1 MVGDELEKKRRP
13 GREVELLPT
22 EDESRQRQGLRARKV
37 DVDVQAAGG
46 AKRRENAV
54 ELLQRYRRDRHVLL
68 NYILS
73 GNLIKKVVMPPGAI
87 SLDDVDI
94 DQVSVDYVLNCAKKG
109 DPLDLGDA
117 IRLYHDSLD
126 YPSVANTGA
135 VEEFY
140 LLTKPEYSGSPP
152 AREPPPVPA
161 TAPSPVVIPPPVVEQ
176 PQISVPLPV
185 ANLPKSLS
193 LDSPTEKELTIDDIE
208 DFEDEEDE
216 FDSRRA
222 SRRHQTDANDLSLRL
237 PLFETGITDDDLRET
252 AYEILVAAA
261 GASGGLIVPK
271 KEKKKEKRHKLM
283 RKLGRS
289 KSESAE
295 SHTQRQPGLVGL
307 LEILRAQLE
316 ITESMDI
323 RTRQGLLNAMV
334 GKVGKRMDNLLIPL
348 ELLCCISRAEF
359 SDMKAY
365 LRWQKRQLNMLEE
378 GLINH
383 PVVGFGELG
392 RKVNELRNLF
402 RKIEE
407 SESLPPSAAEVQR
420 TECLRS
426 LREVATSFSERPA
439 RGDLTGEVCHWAD
452 GYHLNAALYEKML
465 GSVFDIL
472 DEGKLTE
479 EVEEILEL
487 LKSTWRILG
496 ITETI
501 HDTCY
506 AWVLFR
512 QFVFT
517 GEQGLLKVVIEHLR
531 KIPLKEQ
538 RGPQERLHLKSLRS
552 SVDAD
557 DSCQD
562 FTFFQSFLSPVLKW
576 VDKKLNDY
584 HLQFSEG
591 SNMLADI
598 VTVAMLT
605 RRILGE
611 ENDKAMESPDRD
623 QIERYITSSV
633 KSAFVKIAHSVEVK
647 ADMADEHVLASLAE
661 ETKKLLKKDTNIFS
675 PVLSRWHP
683 QATVLSASLLHKLY
697 GNKLRPFLEHAEHLT
712 EDVVSVFPAADSLE
726 QYIMSVMASVVGED
740 GLDSI
745 CRQKLAP
752 YQIESKSGTVVL
764 RWVNGQLERI
774 ETWVKRAAEQE
785 AWDPISPQQRHGG
798 SIVEVYRIIEETA
811 DQFFA
816 FKVPMRISELNNLC
830 RGIDKAFQIYTQLAI
845 GPIVDKE
852 DLVPPV
858 PVLTRYKK
866 ELGIKAFVKKEIPEV
881 RTVDEKKASEIVQ
894 LTMSKLCVRLNSLYY
909 GISHLGKLEDSI
921 SERWARRKSDNINIR
936 RSISG
941 KSKSVVS
948 NQKNQFDG
956 SRKEINAAID
966 RVCEFTGLKVIFWD
980 LQQPFVDNLYKNS
993 VPQARLDNIV
1003 EMLDLVLNQLCDVIV
1018 EQLRDRVVTGLLQ
1031 ASLDG
1036 LLRVILD
1043 GGPTRVFSPNDAP
1056 LLEEDLEILKE
1067 FFISGGDGLP
1077 RGTVENLVSRVRPVI
1092 NLIKQETRVLIDD
1105 LREVTQ
1111 GGKSKLGGD
1120 SKTLLRVLCHRNDS
1134 EASHYVK
1141 KHFKIPSSAPP
1152 SS

>member
-1 MVGDELEKKRRP
+1 MDE
-13 GREVELLPT
+13 
-22 EDESRQRQGLRARKV
+22 
-37 DVDVQAAGG
+37 
-46 AKRRENAV
+46 ENAV

-109 DPLDLGDA
+109 EPLDLGDA

-126 YPSVANTGA
+126 YPYVANTGA

-140 LLTKPEYSGSPP
+140 LLTKPEYSGSAP

-161 TAPSPVVIPPPVVEQ
+161 TAPSPVVLPPPVVEQ
-176 PQISVPLPV
+176 PQIAVPSSV

-222 SRRHQTDANDLSLRL
+222 SRRHQTDVNDLSLRL

-271 KEKKKEKRHKLM
+271 KEKKKEKRHRLM

-295 SHTQRQPGLVGL
+295 SQTHRQPGLVGL

-420 TECLRS
+420 TEGLRS

-487 LKSTWRILG
+487 LKSTWRMLG

-562 FTFFQSFLSPVLKW
+562 FTFFQSFLSPVQKW

-584 HLQFSEG
+584 HLHFSEG
-591 SNMLADI
+591 PNMLADI

-611 ENDKAMESPDRD
+611 ENDKATESPDRD
-623 QIERYITSSV
+623 QIERYITSSI

-647 ADMADEHVLASLAE
+647 ADTAHEHVLASLAE
-661 ETKKLLKKDTNIFS
+661 ETKKLLKKDANIFS

-683 QATVLSASLLHKLY
+683 QAVVLSASLLHKLY

-726 QYIMSVMASVVGED
+726 QYIMSVMASIVGED

-752 YQIESKSGTVVL
+752 YEIESKSGTVVL

-785 AWDPISPQQRHGG
+785 AWDPISSQQRHGG

-816 FKVPMRISELNNLC
+816 FKVPMRIGELNSLC
-830 RGIDKAFQIYTQLAI
+830 RGFDKAFQIYTQLVI

-881 RTVDEKKASEIVQ
+881 RTVDERKASEIVQ

-909 GISHLGKLEDSI
+909 GISQLGKLEDSI

-936 RSISG
+936 QSMSG
-941 KSKSVVS
+941 KSRSVVS

-980 LQQPFVDNLYKNS
+980 LQQPFIDNLYKNS
-993 VPQARLDNIV
+993 VSQARLDTIV
-1003 EMLDLVLNQLCDVIV
+1003 DVLDLVLNQLVVVIV

-1043 GGPTRVFSPNDAP
+1043 GGPTRVFSPTDAP
-1056 LLEEDLEILKE
+1056 LLEEDLESLKE

>member
-1 MVGDELEKKRRP
+1 M
-13 GREVELLPT
+13 
-22 EDESRQRQGLRARKV
+22 ES
-37 DVDVQAAGG
+37 
-46 AKRRENAV
+46 
-54 ELLQRYRRDRHVLL
+54 
-68 NYILS
+68 
-73 GNLIKKVVMPPGAI
+73 
-87 SLDDVDI
+87 
-94 DQVSVDYVLNCAKKG
+94 
-109 DPLDLGDA
+109 
-117 IRLYHDSLD
+117 
-126 YPSVANTGA
+126 
-135 VEEFY
+135 
-140 LLTKPEYSGSPP
+140 
-152 AREPPPVPA
+152 
-161 TAPSPVVIPPPVVEQ
+161 SPVNV
-176 PQISVPLPV
+176 SSPV
-185 ANLPKSLS
+185 AATNLAKSQS
-193 LDSPTEKELTIDDIE
+193 LDSPIEKELTVDDIE

-216 FDSRRA
+216 LDSRRA
-222 SRRHQTDANDLSLRL
+222 SRRHQTDASDLSLRL

-261 GASGGLIVPK
+261 GASGGLIVPQ
-271 KEKKKEKRHKLM
+271 KEKKKEKRNKLM

-289 KSESAE
+289 KSVSVE
-295 SHTQRQPGLVGL
+295 SHTQRQQGLVGL
-307 LEILRAQLE
+307 LETMRAQLE

-426 LREVATSFSERPA
+426 LREVTTSLSERPA

-452 GYHLNAALYEKML
+452 GYHLNVALYEKML

-496 ITETI
+496 ITEAV

-517 GEQGLLKVVIEHLR
+517 GEQGLLKVVIDHLR

-552 SVDAD
+552 SVDAEG
-557 DSCQD
+557 SYQD
-562 FTFFQSFLSPVLKW
+562 FTFFQSFLIPIQKW
-576 VDKKLNDY
+576 MDKKLNDY
-584 HLQFSEG
+584 HLHFSEG
-591 SNMLADI
+591 PSMMADI

-611 ENDKAMESPDRD
+611 ENGKAMESPDRD
-623 QIERYITSSV
+623 QIDRYITSSV
-633 KSAFVKIAHSVEVK
+633 KSAFVKMAHSVEFK
-647 ADMADEHVLASLAE
+647 ADTAHEHVLASLAE
-661 ETKKLLKKDTNIFS
+661 ETKKLLKKDTTIFT
-675 PVLSRWHP
+675 PVLSKWHP
-683 QATVLSASLLHKLY
+683 QAAVVSASLIHKLY

-712 EDVVSVFPAADSLE
+712 EDVVSVFPAADALE
-726 QYIMSVMASVVGED
+726 QYIMSVMASVVGDD

-752 YQIESKSGTVVL
+752 YQIENKSGTLVL

-774 ETWVKRAAEQE
+774 ETWVKRAADQE
-785 AWDPISPQQRHGG
+785 VWDPISPQQRHGS

-816 FKVPMRISELNNLC
+816 FKVPMRDGELNSLC
-830 RGIDKAFQIYTQLAI
+830 RGLDKAFQVYTQLVTA
-845 GPIVDKE
+845 PIVDKE

-866 ELGIKAFVKKEIPEV
+866 ELGIKAFVKKEVQEI
-881 RTVDEKKASEIVQ
+881 RTINERKTSEITQ
-894 LTMSKLCVRLNSLYY
+894 LTTPKLCVRLNSLYY
-909 GISHLGKLEDSI
+909 GISQLSKLEDSI
-921 SERWARRKSDNINIR
+921 NERWARKKSENINIR
-936 RSISG
+936 QSTSE
-941 KSKSVVS
+941 KSKSVIP
-948 NQKNQFDG
+948 NHKNQFDG
-956 SRKEINAAID
+956 SRKEINTAID
-966 RVCEFTGLKVIFWD
+966 RLCEFTGTKVIFWD
-980 LQQPFVDNLYKNS
+980 LQQPFIDNLYKNGVS
-993 VPQARLDNIV
+993 HARLDTIMEV
-1003 EMLDLVLNQLCDVIV
+1003 FDLVLNQLCEVIV

-1043 GGPTRVFSPNDAP
+1043 GGSTRAFSPNDAP
-1056 LLEEDLEILKE
+1056 LLEEDIETLKE

-1111 GGKSKLGGD
+1111 GCKSKFGTD

-1141 KHFKIPSSAPP
+1141 KQFKISSSAP
-1152 SS
+1152 ST

>member
-1 MVGDELEKKRRP
+1 MTQDFHLAEGFTVAQMTLYGYLVRCHRQ
-13 GREVELLPT
+13 PT
-22 EDESRQRQGLRARKV
+22 DFYGLYESESRPPPPATTLPDSPSAAASDQRHRRRRRAMLAES
-37 DVDVQAAGG
+37 DLG
-46 AKRRENAV
+46 ENVV

-68 NYILS
+68 NYMLS

-109 DPLDLGDA
+109 EALDLGDA
-117 IRLYHDSLD
+117 IRLFHDSLD
-126 YPSVANTGA
+126 YPYVNNSGT
-135 VEEFY
+135 VEEFF
-140 LLTKPEYSGSPP
+140 LLTKPEYSGPAP

-161 TAPSPVVIPPPVVEQ
+161 IAPSPVVIPAPIVDPPPVAVH
-176 PQISVPLPV
+176 SPV
-185 ANLPKSLS
+185 STTNLSKSQS
-193 LDSPTEKELTIDDIE
+193 FDSPTEKELTIDDIE

-222 SRRHQTDANDLSLRL
+222 SRRHQSDANDLSLRL

-261 GASGGLIVPK
+261 GASGGLIVPQ
-271 KEKKKEKRHKLM
+271 KEKKKEKRNKLM

-289 KSESAE
+289 KSESTQ
-295 SHTQRQPGLVGL
+295 SQTQRQPGLVGL
-307 LEILRAQLE
+307 LETMRAQLE

-407 SESLPPSAAEVQR
+407 SESLQPSAVEVQR

-426 LREVATSFSERPA
+426 LREVATSLSERPA

-452 GYHLNAALYEKML
+452 GYHLNVALYEKML
-465 GSVFDIL
+465 GS
-472 DEGKLTE
+472 
-479 EVEEILEL
+479 
-487 LKSTWRILG
+487 
-496 ITETI
+496 
-501 HDTCY
+501 
-506 AWVLFR
+506 
-512 QFVFT
+512 
-517 GEQGLLKVVIEHLR
+517 EQGLLKVVIEHLR

-552 SVDAD
+552 SVDAE
-557 DSCQD
+557 DSFQD
-562 FTFFQSFLSPVLKW
+562 FTFFQSFLSPVQKW

-584 HLQFSEG
+584 HLHFSEG
-591 SNMLADI
+591 PSMMADI
-598 VTVAMLT
+598 VTVAMLI

-611 ENDKAMESPDRD
+611 ENNKGMESPDRD
-623 QIERYITSSV
+623 QIDRYITSSV
-633 KSAFVKIAHSVEVK
+633 KSAFVKMAHSVEAK
-647 ADMADEHVLASLAE
+647 ADTSHEHVLASLAE
-661 ETKKLLKKDTNIFS
+661 ETKKLLKKDTTVFS
-675 PVLSRWHP
+675 SVLSKWHP
-683 QATVLSASLLHKLY
+683 QSAVVSASLLHKLY
-697 GNKLRPFLEHAEHLT
+697 GSKLKPFLEHAEHLT
-712 EDVVSVFPAADSLE
+712 EDVVSVFPAADALE
-726 QYIMSVMASVVGED
+726 QYIMSVMASVVGDD

-752 YQIESKSGTVVL
+752 YQIESKSGTLIL

-785 AWDPISPQQRHGG
+785 TWDPISPQQRHGA

-816 FKVPMRISELNNLC
+816 FKVPMRTGELNSLC
-830 RGIDKAFQIYTQLAI
+830 RGFDKAFQVYTQLVT
-845 GPIVDKE
+845 GPIVDRE
-852 DLVPPV
+852 DLIPPV

-866 ELGIKAFVKKEIPEV
+866 ELGIKAFVKKEIHEV
-881 RTVDEKKASEIVQ
+881 RTVDERKASEIIQ
-894 LTMSKLCVRLNSLYY
+894 LTMPKLCVRLNSLYY
-909 GISHLGKLEDSI
+909 GISQLSKLEDSI
-921 SERWARRKSDNINIR
+921 NERWARRKSESINIR
-936 RSISG
+936 RSMSE
-941 KSKSVVS
+941 KSKSAVS
-948 NQKNQFDG
+948 SQKNQFDG

-966 RVCEFTGLKVIFWD
+966 RICEFTGLKVIFWD
-980 LQQPFVDNLYKNS
+980 LQQPFIDNLYKNNVS
-993 VPQARLDNIV
+993 QARLDAIMEV
-1003 EMLDLVLNQLCDVIV
+1003 LDTVLNQLCNVIV

-1043 GGPTRVFSPNDAP
+1043 GGPTRVFSPSDAT

-1092 NLIKQETRVLIDD
+1092 DLIKQETRVLIDD

-1111 GGKSKLGGD
+1111 GAKSKFGTD

-1141 KHFKIPSSAPP
+1141 KQFKIPSSAPAT
-1152 SS
+1152 

>member
-1 MVGDELEKKRRP
+1 MDE
-13 GREVELLPT
+13 
-22 EDESRQRQGLRARKV
+22 
-37 DVDVQAAGG
+37 
-46 AKRRENAV
+46 ENVV
-54 ELLQRYRRDRHVLL
+54 ELLQRYRRDRQVLL

-73 GNLIKKVVMPPGAI
+73 GNLVKKVVMPPGAI

-94 DQVSVDYVLNCAKKG
+94 DQVSVDYVLNCARKG
-109 DPLDLGDA
+109 EPLDLGDA
-117 IRLYHDSLD
+117 IRLFHDSLD
-126 YPSVANTGA
+126 YPYVNNTGA

-140 LLTKPEYSGSPP
+140 LLTKPEYSGP
-152 AREPPPVPA
+152 APTREPPPVPA
-161 TAPSPVVIPPPVVEQ
+161 TAPSPVVIPPPVESSPVNV
-176 PQISVPLPV
+176 SSPV
-185 ANLPKSLS
+185 AATNLVKSKS
-193 LDSPTEKELTIDDIE
+193 FDSPTEKELTVDDIE

-216 FDSRRA
+216 IDSRRA
-222 SRRHQTDANDLSLRL
+222 SRRNQTEASDVSLRL

-261 GASGGLIVPK
+261 GASGGLIVPQ
-271 KEKKKEKRHKLM
+271 KEKKKEKRSKLM

-289 KSESAE
+289 KSESVE
-295 SHTQRQPGLVGL
+295 SHTRQPGLVGL
-307 LEILRAQLE
+307 LETMRAQLE

-365 LRWQKRQLNMLEE
+365 LRWQKRQLNILEE

-407 SESLPPSAAEVQR
+407 SESLAPSAAEVQR

-426 LREVATSFSERPA
+426 LREVATSLSERPA

-452 GYHLNAALYEKML
+452 GYHLNVALYEKML
-465 GSVFDIL
+465 GGVFDIL

-496 ITETI
+496 ITETV

-512 QFVFT
+512 QS
-517 GEQGLLKVVIEHLR
+517 EQGLLKVVIDHLR

-538 RGPQERLHLKSLRS
+538 RGPQERIHLKSLRS
-552 SVDAD
+552 SVDAEG
-557 DSCQD
+557 SHQD
-562 FTFFQSFLSPVLKW
+562 FTFFQSFLSPIQKW

-584 HLQFSEG
+584 HLHFSE
-591 SNMLADI
+591 SPSMMADI

-605 RRILGE
+605 RRVLGE

-623 QIERYITSSV
+623 QIDRYITSSV
-633 KSAFVKIAHSVEVK
+633 KSAFLKMAHSVEFR
-647 ADMADEHVLASLAE
+647 ADTTHEHVLASLAE
-661 ETKKLLKKDTNIFS
+661 ETKKLLKKDTTIFT
-675 PVLSRWHP
+675 PVLSKWHP
-683 QATVLSASLLHKLY
+683 QAAVVSASLIHKLY

-712 EDVVSVFPAADSLE
+712 EDVVSVFPAADALE
-726 QYIMSVMASVVGED
+726 QYMMSVMASVVGDD
-740 GLDSI
+740 GLGSI
-745 CRQKLAP
+745 FRQNLAP
-752 YQIESKSGTVVL
+752 YQIESKSGTLVL

-774 ETWVKRAAEQE
+774 ETWVKRAADQE
-785 AWDPISPQQRHGG
+785 VWDPISPQQRHGS

-816 FKVPMRISELNNLC
+816 FKIPMRDGELNGLC
-830 RGIDKAFQIYTQLAI
+830 RGLDKAFQVYTQLVTA
-845 GPIVDKE
+845 PIVDKE
-852 DLVPPV
+852 DIIPPV

-866 ELGIKAFVKKEIPEV
+866 ELGIKAFVKKEVHEV
-881 RTVDEKKASEIVQ
+881 KTVDERKASEITQ
-894 LTMSKLCVRLNSLYY
+894 LTMPKLCVRLNSLYY
-909 GISHLGKLEDSI
+909 GISQLSKLEDSI
-921 SERWARRKSDNINIR
+921 NERWAQKKAQNIKIR
-936 RSISG
+936 RSTSE
-941 KSKSVVS
+941 KSKSVIPS
-948 NQKNQFDG
+948 QKIQFDG
-956 SRKEINAAID
+956 SRKEINTAID
-966 RVCEFTGLKVIFWD
+966 RLCEFTGTKVIFWD
-980 LQQPFVDNLYKNS
+980 LQQPFIDNLYKNS
-993 VPQARLDNIV
+993 VSQARLDTIMEV
-1003 EMLDLVLNQLCDVIV
+1003 LDLVLNQLCDVIV

-1043 GGPTRVFSPNDAP
+1043 GGSTRVFSPNDAP
-1056 LLEEDLEILKE
+1056 LLEEDLETLKE

-1077 RGTVENLVSRVRPVI
+1077 RGTVENLISRVRPVI

-1111 GGKSKLGGD
+1111 GGKSKFGTD
-1120 SKTLLRVLCHRNDS
+1120 SKTLLRVLCHRNES

-1141 KHFKIPSSAPP
+1141 KQFKIPSSGP
-1152 SS
+1152 ST

>member
-1 MVGDELEKKRRP
+1 MD
-13 GREVELLPT
+13 
-22 EDESRQRQGLRARKV
+22 D
-37 DVDVQAAGG
+37 
-46 AKRRENAV
+46 ENAV

-94 DQVSVDYVLNCAKKG
+94 DQVSVDYVLNCAKRG
-109 DPLDLGDA
+109 EPLDLGDA
-117 IRLYHDSLD
+117 IRLFHDSID
-126 YPSVANTGA
+126 YPYVDNTGA
-135 VEEFY
+135 VEEFF
-140 LLTKPEYSGSPP
+140 LLTKPESSGPPP
-152 AREPPPVPA
+152 AREPPPAPA
-161 TAPSPVVIPPPVVEQ
+161 NVPSPVVIPPPVVEQ
-176 PQISVPLPV
+176 PQITVPSPV
-185 ANLPKSLS
+185 ASATLPKSLS

-222 SRRHQTDANDLSLRL
+222 SRRHQNDANDLSLRL

-271 KEKKKEKRHKLM
+271 KEKKKEKRHRLM

-295 SHTQRQPGLVGL
+295 SQTQRQPGLVGL

-517 GEQGLLKVVIEHLR
+517 GQQGLLKVVIEHLR

-562 FTFFQSFLSPVLKW
+562 FTFFQSFLSPVQKW

-584 HLQFSEG
+584 HLHFSEG
-591 SNMLADI
+591 PSTMADI

-623 QIERYITSSV
+623 QIDRYITSSV
-633 KSAFVKIAHSVEVK
+633 KSAFVKMAHSVEVK
-647 ADMADEHVLASLAE
+647 ADTTHEHILASLAE
-661 ETKKLLKKDTNIFS
+661 ETKKLLKKDTSIFS

-683 QATVLSASLLHKLY
+683 QAAVLSASLLHKLY

-712 EDVVSVFPAADSLE
+712 EDVVSVFPAADALE

-745 CRQKLAP
+745 CRQKLAT

-816 FKVPMRISELNNLC
+816 FKVPMRIGELNSLC
-830 RGIDKAFQIYTQLAI
+830 RGIDKAFQIYTQLVT

-866 ELGIKAFVKKEIPEV
+866 ELGIKAFVKKEIQEV
-881 RTVDEKKASEIVQ
+881 RTVDERKASEIVQ
-894 LTMSKLCVRLNSLYY
+894 LTMPKLCVRLNSLYY
-909 GISHLGKLEDSI
+909 GISQLSKLEDSI
-921 SERWARRKSDNINIR
+921 SERWAKRKIDDVNIR
-936 RSISG
+936 RSMSE

-948 NQKNQFDG
+948 SQKNQFDG

-980 LQQPFVDNLYKNS
+980 LQQPFIDNLYKNN
-993 VPQARLDNIV
+993 VQQARLDSIV
-1003 EMLDLVLNQLCDVIV
+1003 DVLDLVLNQLCDVIV

-1036 LLRVILD
+1036 LFRVILD
-1043 GGPTRVFSPNDAP
+1043 GGPTRVFSPSDAP
-1056 LLEEDLEILKE
+1056 LLEEDLETLKE

-1077 RGTVENLVSRVRPVI
+1077 RGTVENLVSRIRPVI

-1111 GGKSKLGGD
+1111 GGKSKFGAD
-1120 SKTLLRVLCHRNDS
+1120 SKTLLRILCHRNDS

-1152 SS
+1152 ST

>member
-1 MVGDELEKKRRP
+1 MDE
-13 GREVELLPT
+13 
-22 EDESRQRQGLRARKV
+22 
-37 DVDVQAAGG
+37 
-46 AKRRENAV
+46 ENVV
-54 ELLQRYRRDRHVLL
+54 ELLQRYRRDRQVLL

-109 DPLDLGDA
+109 EPLDLGDA
-117 IRLYHDSLD
+117 IRLFHDSLD
-126 YPSVANTGA
+126 YPYVNNTGA

-140 LLTKPEYSGSPP
+140 LLTKPEYSGP
-152 AREPPPVPA
+152 APTREPPPVPA
-161 TAPSPVVIPPPVVEQ
+161 TAPSPVVIPPQVVESA
-176 PQISVPLPV
+176 PVTVSSPV
-185 ANLPKSLS
+185 AESY
-193 LDSPTEKELTIDDIE
+193 DSPTEKELTIDDIE
-208 DFEDEEDE
+208 DFEDDEDE

-222 SRRHQTDANDLSLRL
+222 SRRHQTDASDLSLRL

-261 GASGGLIVPK
+261 GASGGLIVPQ
-271 KEKKKEKRHKLM
+271 KEKKKEKKHRLM

-289 KSESAE
+289 KSESVDT
-295 SHTQRQPGLVGL
+295 HTQRQPGLVGL
-307 LEILRAQLE
+307 LETMRAQLE

-426 LREVATSFSERPA
+426 LREVATSLSERPA

-452 GYHLNAALYEKML
+452 GYHLNIALYEKML

-487 LKSTWRILG
+487 LKSTWRLLG
-496 ITETI
+496 ITETV

-512 QFVFT
+512 QFVIT
-517 GEQGLLKVVIEHLR
+517 GEQGLLKVVIDHLR

-538 RGPQERLHLKSLRS
+538 RGPQERLHLKSLHS
-552 SVDAD
+552 SVDAEG
-557 DSCQD
+557 SYQD
-562 FTFFQSFLSPVLKW
+562 FTFFQSFLSPIQKW

-584 HLQFSEG
+584 HVHFSEG
-591 SNMLADI
+591 PGLMADV
-598 VTVAMLT
+598 VTVAMVT

-611 ENDKAMESPDRD
+611 ENDKALESPDRD
-623 QIERYITSSV
+623 QIDRYITSSI
-633 KSAFVKIAHSVEVK
+633 KSAFLKMAHSVEFK
-647 ADMADEHVLASLAE
+647 ADTAHEHVLASLAE
-661 ETKKLLKKDTNIFS
+661 ETKKLLKKDTTVFTPI
-675 PVLSRWHP
+675 LSKWHP
-683 QATVLSASLLHKLY
+683 QAAVVSASLIHKLY

-712 EDVVSVFPAADSLE
+712 EDVVSVFPSADALE
-726 QYIMSVMASVVGED
+726 QYIMSVMASVTGED
-740 GLDSI
+740 GLGSI

-752 YQIESKSGTVVL
+752 YQIENKSGTLVL

-774 ETWVKRAAEQE
+774 ETWIRRAADQE
-785 AWDPISPQQRHGG
+785 VWDPISPQQRHGS
-798 SIVEVYRIIEETA
+798 SIVEVYRIIEETT

-816 FKVPMRISELNNLC
+816 FKVPMRDGELNSLC
-830 RGIDKAFQIYTQLAI
+830 RGLDKAFQVYTRLVTA
-845 GPIVDKE
+845 PLVDKE
-852 DLVPPV
+852 DLAPPV

-866 ELGIKAFVKKEIPEV
+866 ELGIKAFVKKEVQEV
-881 RTVDEKKASEIVQ
+881 RTVDERKASEITQ
-894 LTMSKLCVRLNSLYY
+894 LTMPKLCVRLNSLYY
-909 GISHLGKLEDSI
+909 CISQLSKLEDSI
-921 SERWARRKSDNINIR
+921 NERWTRKKSENTNTRRTSE
-936 RSISG
+936 
-941 KSKSVVS
+941 KSKSIAP

-956 SRKEINAAID
+956 SRKEINTAID
-966 RVCEFTGLKVIFWD
+966 RLCEFTGTKVIFWD
-980 LQQPFVDNLYKNS
+980 LQQPFIENLYRNGVAQS
-993 VPQARLDNIV
+993 RV
-1003 EMLDLVLNQLCDVIV
+1003 EAIMEVLDLVLNQLCDVIV

-1043 GGPTRVFSPNDAP
+1043 GGSTRVFSPNDAH
-1056 LLEEDLEILKE
+1056 LLEEDLETLKE

-1111 GGKSKLGGD
+1111 GGKSKFGTD
-1120 SKTLLRVLCHRNDS
+1120 SKTLLRILCHRNDS

-1141 KHFKIPSSAPP
+1141 KQFKIPSSAP
-1152 SS
+1152 ST

>member
-1 MVGDELEKKRRP
+1 MEE
-13 GREVELLPT
+13 
-22 EDESRQRQGLRARKV
+22 
-37 DVDVQAAGG
+37 
-46 AKRRENAV
+46 ENVV
-54 ELLQRYRRDRHVLL
+54 ELLQRYRRDRQVLL

-109 DPLDLGDA
+109 EPLDLGDA
-117 IRLYHDSLD
+117 IRLFHDSLD
-126 YPSVANTGA
+126 YPYVNNTGA
-135 VEEFY
+135 IEEFY
-140 LLTKPEYSGSPP
+140 LLTKPEYSGP
-152 AREPPPVPA
+152 APTREPPPVPA
-161 TAPSPVVIPPPVVEQ
+161 TAPSPVVIPPPVVESS
-176 PQISVPLPV
+176 PVTASSPV
-185 ANLPKSLS
+185 ADTNLIESQS
-193 LDSPTEKELTIDDIE
+193 FDSPTEKELTIDDIE
-208 DFEDEEDE
+208 DFEDDEDE
-216 FDSRRA
+216 FNSRRA
-222 SRRHQTDANDLSLRL
+222 SRRHQTDTSDLSLRL

-261 GASGGLIVPK
+261 GASGGLIVPQ
-271 KEKKKEKRHKLM
+271 KEKKKEKRHRLM

-289 KSESAE
+289 KSESVDT
-295 SHTQRQPGLVGL
+295 HTQRQPGLVGL
-307 LEILRAQLE
+307 LETMRAQLE

-426 LREVATSFSERPA
+426 LREVATSLSERPA

-452 GYHLNAALYEKML
+452 GYHLNIALYEKML

-472 DEGKLTE
+472 DEGRLTE

-496 ITETI
+496 ITETV

-517 GEQGLLKVVIEHLR
+517 GEQGLLKVVIDHLR

-538 RGPQERLHLKSLRS
+538 RGPQERLHLKSLLS
-552 SVDAD
+552 SVDAEG
-557 DSCQD
+557 SYQD
-562 FTFFQSFLSPVLKW
+562 FTFFQSFLSPIQKW

-584 HLQFSEG
+584 HVHFSECP
-591 SNMLADI
+591 SLMVDV

-611 ENDKAMESPDRD
+611 ENDKHQALESPDRD
-623 QIERYITSSV
+623 QIDRYITSSI
-633 KSAFVKIAHSVEVK
+633 KSAFLKMAHSVEFK
-647 ADMADEHVLASLAE
+647 GDTTHEHVLASLAE
-661 ETKKLLKKDTNIFS
+661 EAKKLLKKDTTIFT
-675 PVLSRWHP
+675 PVLSKWHP
-683 QATVLSASLLHKLY
+683 QAAIVSASLIHKLY
-697 GNKLRPFLEHAEHLT
+697 GSKLRPFLEHAEHLT
-712 EDVVSVFPAADSLE
+712 EDVVSVFPAADALE
-726 QYIMSVMASVVGED
+726 QYVMSVMASVTGDD
-740 GLDSI
+740 GLDNI

-752 YQIESKSGTVVL
+752 YQIENKSGTLVL

-774 ETWVKRAAEQE
+774 ETWVKRAADQE
-785 AWDPISPQQRHGG
+785 VWDPISPQQRHGS

-816 FKVPMRISELNNLC
+816 FKVPMRDGELNSLC
-830 RGIDKAFQIYTQLAI
+830 RGFDKAFQVYTQLVTA
-845 GPIVDKE
+845 PLVDKE
-852 DLVPPV
+852 DLAPPV

-866 ELGIKAFVKKEIPEV
+866 ELGIKAFVRKEVQEV
-881 RTVDEKKASEIVQ
+881 RTVDERKANEITE
-894 LTMSKLCVRLNSLYY
+894 LTMPKLCVRLNSLYY
-909 GISHLGKLEDSI
+909 GISQLSKLEDSI
-921 SERWARRKSDNINIR
+921 KERWGRKRSENTNRRTTNEKSR
-936 RSISG
+936 
-941 KSKSVVS
+941 SVVP

-956 SRKEINAAID
+956 SRKEINTAID
-966 RVCEFTGLKVIFWD
+966 RLCEFTGTKVIFWD
-980 LQQPFVDNLYKNS
+980 LQQPFIENLYRNN
-993 VPQARLDNIV
+993 VNQARLDTIMEV
-1003 EMLDLVLNQLCDVIV
+1003 LDLVLNQLCDVIV

-1043 GGPTRVFSPNDAP
+1043 GGSTRVFSPNDAH
-1056 LLEEDLEILKE
+1056 LLEEDLETLKE

-1105 LREVTQ
+1105 LREVTL
-1111 GGKSKLGGD
+1111 GGKSKFGTD

-1141 KHFKIPSSAPP
+1141 KQFKIPSSAPTT
-1152 SS
+1152 

>member
-1 MVGDELEKKRRP
+1 MDE
-13 GREVELLPT
+13 
-22 EDESRQRQGLRARKV
+22 
-37 DVDVQAAGG
+37 
-46 AKRRENAV
+46 ENVV
-54 ELLQRYRRDRHVLL
+54 ELLQRYRRDRQVLL

-109 DPLDLGDA
+109 EPLDLGDA
-117 IRLYHDSLD
+117 IRLFHDSLD
-126 YPSVANTGA
+126 YPYVNNTGA

-140 LLTKPEYSGSPP
+140 LLTKPEYSGP
-152 AREPPPVPA
+152 APTREPPPVPA
-161 TAPSPVVIPPPVVEQ
+161 TAPSPVVIPPPVVESA
-176 PQISVPLPV
+176 PVTVSSPV
-185 ANLPKSLS
+185 AATNLTKSQS
-193 LDSPTEKELTIDDIE
+193 FDAPSEKELTIDDIE
-208 DFEDEEDE
+208 DFEDDEDE

-222 SRRHQTDANDLSLRL
+222 SRRHQTDASDLSLRL
-237 PLFETGITDDDLRET
+237 PLFETGISDDDLRET

-261 GASGGLIVPK
+261 GASGGLIVPQ
-271 KEKKKEKRHKLM
+271 KEKKKEKRHRLM

-289 KSESAE
+289 KSESVDA
-295 SHTQRQPGLVGL
+295 HTQRQPGLVGL
-307 LEILRAQLE
+307 LETMRAQLE
-316 ITESMDI
+316 ITEAMDI

-348 ELLCCISRAEF
+348 ELLCCISRTEF

-402 RKIEE
+402 TKIEE

-426 LREVATSFSERPA
+426 LREVATSLSERPA

-452 GYHLNAALYEKML
+452 GYHLNVALYEKML

-496 ITETI
+496 VTETV

-512 QFVFT
+512 QFVLT
-517 GEQGLLKVVIEHLR
+517 GEQGLLKVVIDHLR

-552 SVDAD
+552 SVDAEG
-557 DSCQD
+557 SYQD
-562 FTFFQSFLSPVLKW
+562 FTFFQSFLSPIQKW

-584 HLQFSEG
+584 HQHFSEG
-591 SNMLADI
+591 PILMADV

-611 ENDKAMESPDRD
+611 ENDKALESPDRD
-623 QIERYITSSV
+623 QIDRYITSSV
-633 KSAFVKIAHSVEVK
+633 KSAFLKMAHSVEFK
-647 ADMADEHVLASLAE
+647 ADTTHEPVLASLAE
-661 ETKKLLKKDTNIFS
+661 ETKKLLKKDTSIFT
-675 PVLSRWHP
+675 PILSKWHP
-683 QATVLSASLLHKLY
+683 QAAVVSASLIHKLY

-712 EDVVSVFPAADSLE
+712 EDVVSVFPVADALE
-726 QYIMSVMASVVGED
+726 QYIMSVMASVVGDD

-745 CRQKLAP
+745 CRQKIAP
-752 YQIESKSGTVVL
+752 YQIESKSGTLVL

-774 ETWVKRAAEQE
+774 ETWVKRAADQE
-785 AWDPISPQQRHGG
+785 VWDPISPQQRHGS
-798 SIVEVYRIIEETA
+798 SIVEVYRIIEETT

-816 FKVPMRISELNNLC
+816 FKVPMRDGELNSLC
-830 RGIDKAFQIYTQLAI
+830 RGLDKAFQVYTQLVTA
-845 GPIVDKE
+845 PLVDNE

-866 ELGIKAFVKKEIPEV
+866 ELGIKAFVKKEVQEV
-881 RTVDEKKASEIVQ
+881 KTVDERKAAEITQ
-894 LTMSKLCVRLNSLYY
+894 LTMPKLCVRLNSLYY
-909 GISHLGKLEDSI
+909 GISQLSKLEDSI
-921 SERWARRKSDNINIR
+921 NERWAQKKTENINIR
-936 RSISG
+936 RTTSE
-941 KSKSVVS
+941 KSKSVVPS
-948 NQKNQFDG
+948 QKNQFDG
-956 SRKEINAAID
+956 SRREINSAID
-966 RVCEFTGLKVIFWD
+966 RLCEFTGMKVIFWD
-980 LQQPFVDNLYKNS
+980 LQQPFIDNLYRNG
-993 VPQARLDNIV
+993 VNQARLETITEV
-1003 EMLDLVLNQLCDVIV
+1003 LDLVLNQLCDVIV

-1043 GGPTRVFSPNDAP
+1043 GGSTRVFAPNDAP
-1056 LLEEDLEILKE
+1056 LLEEDLETLKE

-1111 GGKSKLGGD
+1111 GGKSRFGTD

-1141 KHFKIPSSAPP
+1141 KHFKIPSSAP

>member
-1 MVGDELEKKRRP
+1 MDE
-13 GREVELLPT
+13 
-22 EDESRQRQGLRARKV
+22 
-37 DVDVQAAGG
+37 
-46 AKRRENAV
+46 ENAV

-109 DPLDLGDA
+109 EPLDLGDA

-126 YPSVANTGA
+126 YPYVANTGA

-140 LLTKPEYSGSPP
+140 LLTKPEYSGSAP
-152 AREPPPVPA
+152 AREPPPVPV
-161 TAPSPVVIPPPVVEQ
+161 TAPSPVVLPPPVVEQ
-176 PQISVPLPV
+176 PQIAVPSSV

-222 SRRHQTDANDLSLRL
+222 SRRHQTDVNDLSLRL

-271 KEKKKEKRHKLM
+271 KEKKKEKRHRLM

-295 SHTQRQPGLVGL
+295 SQTHRQPGLVGL

-420 TECLRS
+420 TEGLRS

-487 LKSTWRILG
+487 LKSTWRMLG

-562 FTFFQSFLSPVLKW
+562 FTFFQSFLSPVQKW

-584 HLQFSEG
+584 HLHFSEG
-591 SNMLADI
+591 PNMLADI

-611 ENDKAMESPDRD
+611 ENDKATESPDRD
-623 QIERYITSSV
+623 QIERYITSSI

-647 ADMADEHVLASLAE
+647 ADTAHEHVLASLAE
-661 ETKKLLKKDTNIFS
+661 ETKKLLKKDANIFS

-683 QATVLSASLLHKLY
+683 QAVVLSASLLHKLY

-726 QYIMSVMASVVGED
+726 QYIMSVMASIVGED

-752 YQIESKSGTVVL
+752 YEIESKSGTVVL

-785 AWDPISPQQRHGG
+785 AWDPISSQQRHGG

-816 FKVPMRISELNNLC
+816 FKVPMRIGELNSLC
-830 RGIDKAFQIYTQLAI
+830 RGFDKAFQIYTQLVI

-881 RTVDEKKASEIVQ
+881 RTVDERKASEIVQ

-909 GISHLGKLEDSI
+909 GISQLGKLEDSI

-936 RSISG
+936 QSMSG
-941 KSKSVVS
+941 KSRSVVS

-980 LQQPFVDNLYKNS
+980 LQQPFIDNLYKNS
-993 VPQARLDNIV
+993 VSQARLDTIV
-1003 EMLDLVLNQLCDVIV
+1003 DVLDLVLNQLVVVIV

-1043 GGPTRVFSPNDAP
+1043 GGPTRVFSPTDAP
-1056 LLEEDLEILKE
+1056 LLEEDLESLKE

>member
-1 MVGDELEKKRRP
+1 MSRSCPSKPARFSHRLRDLSPWPTRRAHRHRRAP
-13 GREVELLPT
+13 LAAKQSTRPWRRTPAARSPRADSAAG
-22 EDESRQRQGLRARKV
+22 SSLRAQGFYAVCKQLKNFDQGVRTQSSSTWMK
-37 DVDVQAAGG
+37 
-46 AKRRENAV
+46 NAV
-54 ELLQRYRRDRHVLL
+54 ELLQRYRRDRQVLL

-87 SLDDVDI
+87 SLDDIDI

-109 DPLDLGDA
+109 EPLDLGDA
-117 IRLYHDSLD
+117 IRLFHDSLD
-126 YPSVANTGA
+126 YPYVNNTGA

-140 LLTKPEYSGSPP
+140 LLTKPEHSGP
-152 AREPPPVPA
+152 APTREPPPVPA
-161 TAPSPVVIPPPVVEQ
+161 TAPTPIVIPPPVVE
-176 PQISVPLPV
+176 PSPVTASSPV
-185 ANLPKSLS
+185 AATNLAKSQS

-208 DFEDEEDE
+208 DFEDDEDE

-222 SRRHQTDANDLSLRL
+222 SRRHQTDASDLSLRL

-261 GASGGLIVPK
+261 GASGGLIVPQ

-283 RKLGRS
+283 RRLGRS

-295 SHTQRQPGLVGL
+295 SHTQRQSGLVGL
-307 LEILRAQLE
+307 LENMRAQLE
-316 ITESMDI
+316 ITEAMDI

-348 ELLCCISRAEF
+348 ELLCCISRSEF

-407 SESLPPSAAEVQR
+407 SESLPLSAAEVQR

-452 GYHLNAALYEKML
+452 GYHLNVALYEKML

-496 ITETI
+496 ITEAV

-512 QFVFT
+512 Q
-517 GEQGLLKVVIEHLR
+517 
-531 KIPLKEQ
+531 
-538 RGPQERLHLKSLRS
+538 
-552 SVDAD
+552 
-557 DSCQD
+557 
-562 FTFFQSFLSPVLKW
+562 SFLSPIQKW
-576 VDKKLNDY
+576 VDKKLNEY
-584 HLQFSEG
+584 HLHFSEG
-591 SNMLADI
+591 PSMMSDI

-605 RRILGE
+605 RRILDE
-611 ENDKAMESPDRD
+611 ENDKGMESPDRD
-623 QIERYITSSV
+623 QIDRYITSSV
-633 KSAFVKIAHSVEVK
+633 KNAFVKMAHIVEFK
-647 ADMADEHVLASLAE
+647 ADTTHEHVLASLAE
-661 ETKKLLKKDTNIFS
+661 ETKKLLKKETTIFT
-675 PVLSRWHP
+675 PILSKWHP
-683 QATVLSASLLHKLY
+683 QAAVISASLIHKLY

-712 EDVVSVFPAADSLE
+712 EDVVSVFPAANELE
-726 QYIMSVMASVVGED
+726 QYIMSMMASVVGDD

-745 CRQKLAP
+745 CRQKLTP
-752 YQIESKSGTVVL
+752 YQIESKSGTLVL

-774 ETWVKRAAEQE
+774 ETWVKRAADQE
-785 AWDPISPQQRHGG
+785 VWDPISPQQRHGN

-816 FKVPMRISELNNLC
+816 FKVPMREGELNSLC
-830 RGIDKAFQIYTQLAI
+830 RGLDKAFQVYTQLVTA
-845 GPIVDKE
+845 PLVDKD
-852 DLVPPV
+852 DLAPPV

-866 ELGIKAFVKKEIPEV
+866 ELGIKAFVKKEVQEV
-881 RTVDEKKASEIVQ
+881 KTVDERKASEITQ
-894 LTMSKLCVRLNSLYY
+894 LTMPKLCVRLNSLYY
-909 GISHLGKLEDSI
+909 GVSQLSKLEDSVN
-921 SERWARRKSDNINIR
+921 ERWARKKTENINIR
-936 RSISG
+936 RSTSE
-941 KSKSVVS
+941 KSKGVTPS
-948 NQKNQFDG
+948 QKNQFDG
-956 SRKEINAAID
+956 SRKEFNSAID
-966 RVCEFTGLKVIFWD
+966 RLDKVIFWD
-980 LQQPFVDNLYKNS
+980 LQQPFIDNLYRNS
-993 VPQARLDNIV
+993 VSQARLDTIMEV
-1003 EMLDLVLNQLCDVIV
+1003 LDLVLNQLCDVIV

-1043 GGPTRVFSPNDAP
+1043 GGSTRVFSPNDAP
-1056 LLEEDLEILKE
+1056 LLEEDLETLKE

-1111 GGKSKLGGD
+1111 GSKSKFGTD

-1141 KHFKIPSSAPP
+1141 KQFKIPSSAP
-1152 SS
+1152 ST

>member
-1 MVGDELEKKRRP
+1 MDE
-13 GREVELLPT
+13 
-22 EDESRQRQGLRARKV
+22 
-37 DVDVQAAGG
+37 
-46 AKRRENAV
+46 ENAV

-109 DPLDLGDA
+109 EPLDLGDA

-126 YPSVANTGA
+126 YPYVANTGA

-140 LLTKPEYSGSPP
+140 LLTKPEYSGSAP

-161 TAPSPVVIPPPVVEQ
+161 TAPSPVVLPPPVAEQ
-176 PQISVPLPV
+176 PQIAVPSAV
-185 ANLPKSLS
+185 ASLPKSLS

-237 PLFETGITDDDLRET
+237 PLFETGIADDDLRET

-271 KEKKKEKRHKLM
+271 KEKKKEKRHRLM

-295 SHTQRQPGLVGL
+295 LQTHRQPGLAGL

-407 SESLPPSAAEVQR
+407 SESLPPSSAEVQR

-465 GSVFDIL
+465 GSVFDTL
-472 DEGKLTE
+472 DEGKLAE

-517 GEQGLLKVVIEHLR
+517 GEQGLLKAVIEHLR

-552 SVDAD
+552 SVDSD

-562 FTFFQSFLSPVLKW
+562 FTFFQSFLSPVQKW

-584 HLQFSEG
+584 HLHFSEG
-591 SNMLADI
+591 PNMLADI

-611 ENDKAMESPDRD
+611 ENDKAVESPDRD

-633 KSAFVKIAHSVEVK
+633 KSAFMKIAHSVEFK
-647 ADMADEHVLASLAE
+647 ADTGHEHVLGSLAE

-675 PVLSRWHP
+675 PVFSRWHP
-683 QATVLSASLLHKLY
+683 QAAVLSSSLLHKLY

-745 CRQKLAP
+745 CRQNLAP

-785 AWDPISPQQRHGG
+785 AWDPISPQQRHGA

-816 FKVPMRISELNNLC
+816 FKVPMRIGELNSLC

-866 ELGIKAFVKKEIPEV
+866 ELGIKAFVKKEIVEV
-881 RTVDEKKASEIVQ
+881 RTVDERKASEIVQ

-909 GISHLGKLEDSI
+909 AISHLGKLEDSI

-936 RSISG
+936 RSMSE

-980 LQQPFVDNLYKNS
+980 LQQPFIDNLYKTS
-993 VPQARLDNIV
+993 VPQARLDAIMEV
-1003 EMLDLVLNQLCDVIV
+1003 LDLVLNQLCDVIV

-1077 RGTVENLVSRVRPVI
+1077 RGSVENLVSRVRPVI

-1111 GGKSKLGGD
+1111 GGKSRLGGD

>member
-1 MVGDELEKKRRP
+1 MWFSGFFCGYSSCADCEEFGSTSIRVLKLECCRPSIHNMDE
-13 GREVELLPT
+13 
-22 EDESRQRQGLRARKV
+22 
-37 DVDVQAAGG
+37 
-46 AKRRENAV
+46 ENVV
-54 ELLQRYRRDRHVLL
+54 ELLQRYRRDRQVLL

-73 GNLIKKVVMPPGAI
+73 GNLIKKVAMPPGAI

-109 DPLDLGDA
+109 EPLDLGDA
-117 IRLYHDSLD
+117 IRLFHDSLD
-126 YPSVANTGA
+126 YPYVNNTGA
-135 VEEFY
+135 VDEFY
-140 LLTKPEYSGSPP
+140 LLTKPEYSGP
-152 AREPPPVPA
+152 APTREPPPIPA
-161 TAPSPVVIPPPVVEQ
+161 TAPSSVVIPPPDVE
-176 PQISVPLPV
+176 PAPIIVSSPV
-185 ANLPKSLS
+185 TATNLPKSQPF
-193 LDSPTEKELTIDDIE
+193 DSPTEKELTIDDIE
-208 DFEDEEDE
+208 DFEDDEDE
-216 FDSRRA
+216 FDGRRA
-222 SRRHQTDANDLSLRL
+222 SRRHQTDASDLSLLL
-237 PLFETGITDDDLRET
+237 PSFETGITDNDLREA

-261 GASGGLIVPK
+261 GASGGLIVPQ
-271 KEKKKEKRHKLM
+271 KEKKKEKRHRLM

-289 KSESAE
+289 KSESVDIN
-295 SHTQRQPGLVGL
+295 TQRQPGLVGL
-307 LEILRAQLE
+307 LETMRAQLE

-348 ELLCCISRAEF
+348 ELLCCISRTEF

-392 RKVNELRNLF
+392 RKVNEIRSLF

-426 LREVATSFSERPA
+426 LREVATSLSERPA

-452 GYHLNAALYEKML
+452 GYHLNVALYEKML

-479 EVEEILEL
+479 EAEEILEL
-487 LKSTWRILG
+487 LRSTWRTLG
-496 ITETI
+496 ITETV

-512 QFVFT
+512 QFVLT
-517 GEQGLLKVVIEHLR
+517 GEQGLLKVVIDNLR

-552 SVDAD
+552 SVDAEG
-557 DSCQD
+557 SYQD
-562 FTFFQSFLSPVLKW
+562 FTFFQSFLSPIQKW
-576 VDKKLNDY
+576 TDKKLNDY
-584 HLQFSEG
+584 HLHFSEG
-591 SNMLADI
+591 SSLMADV

-611 ENDKAMESPDRD
+611 ENDKVAESPDRD
-623 QIERYITSSV
+623 QIDRYITSSV
-633 KSAFVKIAHSVEVK
+633 KNTFLKMAHSVEFK
-647 ADMADEHVLASLAE
+647 ADTTNEHVLASLAE
-661 ETKKLLKKDTNIFS
+661 ETKKLLKKDTAIFT
-675 PVLSRWHP
+675 PVLTKWHP
-683 QATVLSASLLHKLY
+683 QAAVVSASLIHKLY

-712 EDVVSVFPAADSLE
+712 EDVVSVFPAADALE
-726 QYIMSVMASVVGED
+726 QYVMSVMASVTGDD
-740 GLDSI
+740 GLDSL
-745 CRQKLAP
+745 CRHKLVP
-752 YQIESKSGTVVL
+752 YQIESKSGTLVL

-774 ETWVKRAAEQE
+774 ETWVKRAADQE
-785 AWDPISPQQRHGG
+785 VWDPISPQQRHGN

-816 FKVPMRISELNNLC
+816 FKVPMRDGELNSLC
-830 RGIDKAFQIYTQLAI
+830 RGLDKAFQVYTQLVTA
-845 GPIVDKE
+845 PLVDKE
-852 DLVPPV
+852 DLAPPI

-866 ELGIKAFVKKEIPEV
+866 ELGIKAFVKKEVQEV
-881 RTVDEKKASEIVQ
+881 RTVDERKASEITQ
-894 LTMSKLCVRLNSLYY
+894 LTMPKLCVRLNSLYY
-909 GISHLGKLEDSI
+909 GISQLSKLEDSI
-921 SERWARRKSDNINIR
+921 NERWARKKSENTNIR
-936 RSISG
+936 RKSE
-941 KSKSVVS
+941 KSKSAVP

-956 SRKEINAAID
+956 SRKEINTAID
-966 RVCEFTGLKVIFWD
+966 RLCEFTGTKVIFWD
-980 LQQPFVDNLYKNS
+980 LQQPFVENLYRNG
-993 VPQARLDNIV
+993 VAQARLDTITEV
-1003 EMLDLVLNQLCDVIV
+1003 LDLVLNQLCDVIV

-1031 ASLDG
+1031 ACLDG
-1036 LLRVILD
+1036 FLRVILD
-1043 GGPTRVFSPNDAP
+1043 GGSTRVFSPNDAA
-1056 LLEEDLEILKE
+1056 LLEEDLETLKE
-1067 FFISGGDGLP
+1067 FFVSGGDGLP

-1111 GGKSKLGGD
+1111 GGKSKFGAD

-1141 KHFKIPSSAPP
+1141 KQFKIPSSAP
-1152 SS
+1152 SA

>member
-1 MVGDELEKKRRP
+1 MDE
-13 GREVELLPT
+13 
-22 EDESRQRQGLRARKV
+22 
-37 DVDVQAAGG
+37 
-46 AKRRENAV
+46 ENVV
-54 ELLQRYRRDRHVLL
+54 ELLQRYRRDRQVLL

-109 DPLDLGDA
+109 EPLDLGDA
-117 IRLYHDSLD
+117 IRLFHDSLD
-126 YPSVANTGA
+126 YPYVNNTGS

-140 LLTKPEYSGSPP
+140 LLTKPEYSGP
-152 AREPPPVPA
+152 APTREPPPVPA
-161 TAPSPVVIPPPVVEQ
+161 TAPSPVVIPPPVVESA
-176 PQISVPLPV
+176 PVTVSSPV
-185 ANLPKSLS
+185 AATNLTKSQS
-193 LDSPTEKELTIDDIE
+193 FDSPSEKELTIDDIE
-208 DFEDEEDE
+208 DFEDDEDE

-222 SRRHQTDANDLSLRL
+222 SRRHQTDASDLSLRL
-237 PLFETGITDDDLRET
+237 SPFETGITDDDLRET

-261 GASGGLIVPK
+261 GASGGLIVPQ
-271 KEKKKEKRHKLM
+271 KEKKKEKRHRLM

-289 KSESAE
+289 KSESVDAH
-295 SHTQRQPGLVGL
+295 SQRQPGLVGL
-307 LEILRAQLE
+307 LETMRAQLE
-316 ITESMDI
+316 ITEAMDI

-402 RKIEE
+402 TKIEE

-420 TECLRS
+420 AECLRS
-426 LREVATSFSERPA
+426 LREVATSLSERPA

-452 GYHLNAALYEKML
+452 GYHLNVALYEKML

-496 ITETI
+496 ITETV

-512 QFVFT
+512 QFVLT
-517 GEQGLLKVVIEHLR
+517 GEQGLLKVVIDHLR

-552 SVDAD
+552 SVDAEG
-557 DSCQD
+557 SYQD
-562 FTFFQSFLSPVLKW
+562 FTFFQSFLSPIQKW

-584 HLQFSEG
+584 HQHFSEG
-591 SNMLADI
+591 PSLMADI

-611 ENDKAMESPDRD
+611 ENDKALESPDRD
-623 QIERYITSSV
+623 QIDRYITSSV
-633 KSAFVKIAHSVEVK
+633 KSAFLKMAHSVEFK
-647 ADMADEHVLASLAE
+647 ADTTHEPVLASLAE
-661 ETKKLLKKDTNIFS
+661 ETKKLLKKDTTIFT
-675 PVLSRWHP
+675 PILSKWHP
-683 QATVLSASLLHKLY
+683 QAAVVSASLIHKLY

-712 EDVVSVFPAADSLE
+712 EDVVSVFPVADALE
-726 QYIMSVMASVVGED
+726 QYIMSVIASVAGDD

-745 CRQKLAP
+745 CRQKIAP
-752 YQIESKSGTVVL
+752 YQIESKSGTLVL

-774 ETWVKRAAEQE
+774 ETWVKRAADQE
-785 AWDPISPQQRHGG
+785 VWDPISPQQRHGS
-798 SIVEVYRIIEETA
+798 SIVEVYRIIEETT

-816 FKVPMRISELNNLC
+816 FKVPMRDGELNSLC
-830 RGIDKAFQIYTQLAI
+830 RGLDKAFQVYTLLVTA
-845 GPIVDKE
+845 PLVDKE

-866 ELGIKAFVKKEIPEV
+866 ELGIKAFVKKEVHEV
-881 RTVDEKKASEIVQ
+881 KTVDERKAAEITQ
-894 LTMSKLCVRLNSLYY
+894 LTMPKLCVRLNSLYY
-909 GISHLGKLEDSI
+909 GISQLSKLEDSI
-921 SERWARRKSDNINIR
+921 NERWARKKTENINIR
-936 RSISG
+936 RSTSE
-941 KSKSVVS
+941 KSKSVAP

-956 SRKEINAAID
+956 SRREINGAID
-966 RVCEFTGLKVIFWD
+966 RLCEFTGMKVIFWD
-980 LQQPFVDNLYKNS
+980 LQQPFIDNLYRNS
-993 VPQARLDNIV
+993 VNQARLETITEV
-1003 EMLDLVLNQLCDVIV
+1003 LDLVLNQLCDVIV

-1043 GGPTRVFSPNDAP
+1043 GGSTRVFAPNDAP
-1056 LLEEDLEILKE
+1056 LLEEDLETLKE

-1111 GGKSKLGGD
+1111 GGKSKFGTD

-1141 KHFKIPSSAPP
+1141 KHFKIPSSAPTT
-1152 SS
+1152 